1 MNQLMKVKKAQDACF
16 DEWRD
21 NYNTENEDLAYN
33 RHNRVMPKI
42 ALVGI
47 FILLIITLVAIL

>member
-1 MNQLMKVKKAQDACF
+1 MNLLMKIKKAQDACF

-21 NYNTENEDLAYN
+21 NYNTDNEDLAYN

-42 ALVGI
+42 ALVGMT
-47 FILLIITLVAIL
+47 ILLVITLIAII

>member
-1 MNQLMKVKKAQDACF
+1 MNLLMQIKNAQDACF

-21 NYNTENEDLAYN
+21 NYNTDNEDLAYN

-42 ALVGI
+42 ALAGVS
-47 FILLIITLVAIL
+47 ILLILTLVAIL

>member
-1 MNQLMKVKKAQDACF
+1 MNLLMKIKKAQDACF

-21 NYNTENEDLAYN
+21 NYNTDNEDLAYN

-42 ALVGI
+42 ALVGMS
-47 FILLIITLVAIL
+47 ILLILALVAIL

>member
-1 MNQLMKVKKAQDACF
+1 MNLLMKIKKAQDACF

-21 NYNTENEDLAYN
+21 NYNTDNENLAYN

-42 ALVGI
+42 ALVGMT
-47 FILLIITLVAIL
+47 ILLVITLIAII

>member
-1 MNQLMKVKKAQDACF
+1 MNQLMKIKKAQDVCF

-21 NYNTENEDLAYN
+21 NYNTDNEDLAYN

-42 ALVGI
+42 ALVGMT
-47 FILLIITLVAIL
+47 ILLVITLIAII

>member
-1 MNQLMKVKKAQDACF
+1 MKIKKAQDACF

-21 NYNTENEDLAYN
+21 NYNTDNEDLAYN

-42 ALVGI
+42 ALVGVS
-47 FILLIITLVAIL
+47 ILLILTLVAIL

>member
-1 MNQLMKVKKAQDACF
+1 MNQLMKIKKAQDACF

-21 NYNTENEDLAYN
+21 NYNTDNEDLAYN

-42 ALVGI
+42 ALIGMS
-47 FILLIITLVAIL
+47 ILLILTLIAIL

>member
-1 MNQLMKVKKAQDACF
+1 MNPLMKIKKAQDACF

-21 NYNTENEDLAYN
+21 NYNTDNENLKYN
-33 RHNRVMPKI
+33 RHNRVLPKI

-47 FILLIITLVAIL
+47 SILLIITLVAIL

>member
-21 NYNTENEDLAYN
+21 NYNTDNESLKYN
-33 RHNRVMPKI
+33 RHNRVLPKI

-47 FILLIITLVAIL
+47 SILLIITLIAIV